1 MAMQTPQQAAHVD
14 MNVRD
19 YVSIDLSKARR
30 VFTCGDLHGRLD
42 LLLAELARVGFDAAA
57 GDWLIM
63 IGDLLDRGP
72 AVLEIL
78 EFLEANPQ
86 ILWIRGNHEQI
97 LQGSLFKAHR
107 TEDANGYVL
116 LNNGGEWI
124 LDHVAH
130 GMKYDDVMVGMCS
143 GDAQFVSQDVRDLA
157 AMLGDAPV
165 AARIRTPGGRVIGLV
180 HADVPADDWASMA
193 RTLLS
198 DDVEARGWMAS
209 RCMWSRARIEDYRRH
224 EDFGALADFNC
235 TVAGVDHVFFGHTR
249 VAEPITHSNCSWIDT
264 GAYKTGVLTL
274 VDMDEWVSGIAA

>member
-42 LLLAELARVGFDAAA
+42 LLVAELARVGFDAAA

-63 IGDLLDRGP
+63 LGDLLDRGP

-86 ILWIRGNHEQI
+86 VLWIRGNHEQL

-107 TEDANGYVL
+107 TEDAFAYIL
-116 LNNGGEWI
+116 HKNGGEWLQAFAPANMEFSDYI
-124 LDHVAH
+124 SRLCA
-130 GMKYDDVMVGMCS
+130 
-143 GDAQFVSQDVRDLA
+143 GDSSFISQDVLDFA
-157 AMLGDAPV
+157 EMLGEAPV
-165 AARIRTPGGRVIGLV
+165 AVRVRTPGGRIIGLV

-198 DDVEARGWMAS
+198 DDVEARGWMAA
-209 RCMWSRARIEDYRRH
+209 RCMWSRNRIEDYRRH
-224 EDFGALADFNC
+224 ADFGALADFDC

-249 VAEPITHSNCSWIDT
+249 VAEPLTHSNCSWIDT

-274 VDMDEWVSGIAA
+274 VDMDEWVATR